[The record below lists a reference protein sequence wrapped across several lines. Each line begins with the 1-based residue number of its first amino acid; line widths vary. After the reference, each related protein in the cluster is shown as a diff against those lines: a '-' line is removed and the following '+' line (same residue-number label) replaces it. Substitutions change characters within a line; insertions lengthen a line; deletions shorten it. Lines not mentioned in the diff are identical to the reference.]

1 MFLPRKSQERILSYR
16 KGRMGITAVPGS
28 GKTYTLSMLAATLIS
43 NGCLEDD
50 QEILIVT
57 LANSA
62 VKNFSLRIEKFIS
75 QLGLLPGFNYRVRTL
90 HGLAHDIVRE
100 RPSLVGLSDL
110 FQIADEH
117 DTRQILESACQS
129 WMRSNPEV
137 LRSYSKDE
145 ADPFKDPRSI
155 KSWQGLIYDAS
166 LAFIRLAK
174 DFQVSPAVIQK
185 KITRVPDPSPLL
197 KMGLE
202 IYSTYQES
210 LNYRG
215 SVDFDDL
222 IRFALQA
229 LQTDA
234 GLLERL
240 QKRWPYI
247 LEDEAQDSSMLQEKI
262 LRALVGENG
271 SWVRVGDPNQA
282 IYESFT
288 TANPKFLRDF
298 CLETGVIAESL
309 GESSRSSLSIIQ
321 LANDLVTWVCTKHP
335 VPELRNSLIDQK
347 ISPAAL
353 DDPNPNPVDNPD
365 GIILVSNPFTSN
377 DELSTIVRSLTKWLP
392 DHPNDTVA
400 VLSLSN
406 ERGAKLVEQLKEKNL
421 DYVELLQSSQPTRKT
436 ADLLRQILSTLVE
449 PASFIKLAETYR
461 LIRQYAEKSEMD
473 KNILLKTERIIKSFK
488 QVENYLYQSDQQEWP
503 TSKIEDVHVISELS
517 WFREL
522 IVRWHQAV
530 LLPIDQVILTI
541 SLDIFQEPADLALG
555 HKLALYLE
563 NIARSNPHFMLP
575 QFIDELN
582 SIAKNRRKFSGFYE
596 EDIDFNP
603 DQHKGKVVVATYHKA
618 KGLEWDR
625 VYLTSLNNYDFPSA
639 MDDDGFFSE
648 KWFVRDHL
656 NLPAEC
662 IADLRS
668 MLSGDDQTNPQEGS
682 ASLKARLDVA
692 AERLRLF
699 YVGITRAKKELI
711 ITWNTGKS
719 GARKALPFVA
729 LLNEMEQS
737 AHEHSGKF

>member
-43 NGCLEDD
+43 NGCIKDD

-75 QLGLLPGFNYRVRTL
+75 RLGLLPGLNYRVRTL

-100 RPSLVGLSDL
+100 RPSLAGLSDQ
-110 FQIADEH
+110 FQIADEY

-129 WMRSNPEV
+129 WMRSNPDL
-137 LRSYSKDE
+137 LRAYSKDD
-145 ADPFKDPRSI
+145 ADPFKDPGSI
-155 KSWQGLIYDAS
+155 KSWQRLIYDVS
-166 LAFIRLAK
+166 LAFIRQAK

-185 KITRVPDPSPLL
+185 EINRHHDSNPLI
-197 KMGLE
+197 KMGLD

-222 IRFALQA
+222 IRYALQA
-229 LQTDA
+229 LQSDA
-234 GLLERL
+234 GLLLRL

-247 LEDEAQDSSMLQEKI
+247 LEDEAQDSSLLQEKI
-262 LRALVGENG
+262 LRTLVGKNG
-271 SWVRVGDPNQA
+271 NWVRVGDPNQA

-298 CLETGVIAESL
+298 CTETGVIAESL
-309 GESSRSSLSIIQ
+309 EESSRSTHSIIN
-321 LANDLVTWVCTKHP
+321 LANNLVTWACTRHP
-335 VPELRNSLIDQK
+335 VPELRNSLVDQK
-347 ISPAAL
+347 ISPASA
-353 DDPNPNPVDNPD
+353 DDPSPNPVDNPD
-365 GIILVSNPFTSN
+365 GIILVSNPYTSN
-377 DELSTIVRSLTKWLP
+377 DELANIIRSLSKWLP
-392 DHPNDTVA
+392 DHQEDTVA

-406 ERGAKLVEQLKEKNL
+406 ERGAKLVELLKEKNL
-421 DYVELLQSSQPTRKT
+421 GYVELLQSSQPTRKT
-436 ADLLRQILSTLVE
+436 ADLLRQILS
-449 PASFIKLAETYR
+449 ILAEPGSFTKLGDTYR
-461 LIRQYAEKSEMD
+461 FIRQYSDNTNMD
-473 KNILLKTERIIKSFK
+473 ITLLQTTERVIKSFK
-488 QVENYLYQSDQQEWP
+488 KTEEFLYLSDIQNSP
-503 TSKIEDVHVISELS
+503 ISRIEDDQVISELN

-522 IVRWHQAV
+522 IVRWQQAI
-530 LLPIDQVILTI
+530 LLPIDQIILTI
-541 SLDIFQEPADLALG
+541 TLDIFQEPADLALG

-575 QFIDELN
+575 QFMDELN
-582 SIAKNRRKFSGFYE
+582 SIAKNHRKFSGFSE
-596 EDIDFNP
+596 EDMDFNP
-603 DQHKGKVVVATYHKA
+603 DLHKGKVVVSTYHKA

-639 MDDDGFFSE
+639 MDYDGYFSE
-648 KWFVRDHL
+648 KWFVRDQL

-662 IADLRS
+662 IAELKS
-668 MLSGDDQTNPQEGS
+668 LLSNNDQPGQQEGS
-682 ASLKARLDVA
+682 ASLKARLDIA

-719 GARKALPFVA
+719 GAHKALPFEA
-729 LLNEMEQS
+729 LLDDKERFTYEY
-737 AHEHSGKF
+737 SG